1 MEAGQM
7 GATGSNG
14 DVAVVIPA
22 LNESPVIG
30 EVIAG
35 LRTRFPL
42 VILVDDGSWDGTAQV
57 ARSAG
62 ARVARHGVNLGQGGA
77 LRTGLAAAL
86 RLPQVQWIV
95 TFDADGQ
102 HQPDDAAALIDRARR
117 GDVDIV
123 LGTRFGDQEVEAG
136 LAKRLLLK
144 AALVYTRAETK
155 LPLTDTHNGLRAMS
169 RSFAEGLNLRE
180 RGMGH
185 ATEILDHV
193 ARSGAR
199 WVEVPVHIRYT
210 DYSKAKGQ
218 PMINSVNILFDSW
231 FR

>member
-1 MEAGQM
+1 MDE
-7 GATGSNG
+7 TDSNA

-22 LNESPVIG
+22 YNESTVIG
-30 EVIAG
+30 EVVAG
-35 LRTRFPL
+35 VRAKFPL
-42 VILVDDGSWDGTAQV
+42 VILVDDGSIDGTGQA

-62 ARVARHGVNLGQGGA
+62 ARIVRHGVNLGQGAA
-77 LRTGLAAAL
+77 LRTGIAAAM
-86 RLPQVQWIV
+86 RLPRVQWIV

-102 HQPDDAAALIDRARR
+102 HQPEDAASLIERARQ

-123 LGTRFGDQEVEAG
+123 LGTRFGGQQVEAG
-136 LAKRLLLK
+136 PAKRMLLK

-169 RSFAEGLNLRE
+169 RGFAEGLTIRE

-193 ARSGAR
+193 SKSGAR

-218 PMINSVNILFDSW
+218 PMINSVNIIFDSL

>member
-1 MEAGQM
+1 ME
-7 GATGSNG
+7 SPNRND

-22 LNESPVIG
+22 LNESTVIG

-35 LRTRFPL
+35 VRAHFPL
-42 VILVDDGSWDGTAQV
+42 VILVDDGSQDTTGED
-57 ARSAG
+57 ARAAG
-62 ARVARHGVNLGQGGA
+62 ARVVRHAVNLGQGAA
-77 LRTGLAAAL
+77 LRTGISAAL
-86 RLPQVQWIV
+86 HLTQVQWIV

-102 HQPDDAAALIDRARR
+102 HQPDDAAALIERGRR

-123 LGTRFGDQEVEAG
+123 LGTRFGGQKVEAG
-136 LAKRLLLK
+136 PAKRLLLK

-169 RSFAEGLNLRE
+169 RSFAEGLTIRE

-193 ARSGAR
+193 AKSGAR
-199 WVEVPVHIRYT
+199 WVELPVHIRYT

-218 PMINSVNILFDSW
+218 PMINSVNIIFDSL

>member
-1 MEAGQM
+1 MDTTSTNA
-7 GATGSNG
+7 

-22 LNESPVIG
+22 LNEATVIS
-30 EVIAG
+30 EVITG
-35 LRTRFPL
+35 LRAAHFPL
-42 VILVDDGSWDGTAQV
+42 VILVDDGSTDGTSGV

-62 ARVARHGVNLGQGGA
+62 ARVVRHGVNLGQGA
-77 LRTGLAAAL
+77 SLRTGITAAL
-86 RLPQVQWIV
+86 RLPQVQWVV

-102 HQPDDAAALIDRARR
+102 HQPDDAAALMERARQ

-123 LGTRFGDQEVEAG
+123 LGTRFGGQKVEAG
-136 LAKRLLLK
+136 PAKRLLLK
-144 AALVYTRAETK
+144 AAVIYTRAETK

-169 RSFAEGLNLRE
+169 RGFASTLEIRE

-193 ARSGAR
+193 AHSGAR

-218 PMINSVNILFDSW
+218 PMINSVNILFDSL

>member
-1 MEAGQM
+1 MD
-7 GATGSNG
+7 ATGVNA

-22 LNESPVIG
+22 LNEATVIG
-30 EVIAG
+30 EVING
-35 LRTRFPL
+35 VRSRIPL
-42 VILVDDGSWDGTAQV
+42 VILVDDGSQDGTGSV
-57 ARSAG
+57 ARAAG
-62 ARVARHGVNLGQGGA
+62 ARVVRHGVNLGQGAA
-77 LRTGLAAAL
+77 LRTGIAAAL
-86 RLPQVQWIV
+86 RLPAVQWIV

-102 HQPDDAAALIDRARR
+102 HQPDDAAALVNRARQ

-123 LGTRFGDQEVEAG
+123 LGTRFGGQKVEAG
-136 LAKRLLLK
+136 PAKRLLLK

-169 RSFAEGLNLRE
+169 RGFAEGLHLRE

-193 ARSGAR
+193 AKSGAR
-199 WVEVPVHIRYT
+199 WVEVPVQIKYT

-218 PMINSVNILFDSW
+218 PMINSVNILFDSL

>member
-1 MEAGQM
+1 MDE
-7 GATGSNG
+7 TDSNA

-22 LNESPVIG
+22 FNESTVIG
-30 EVIAG
+30 EVVAG
-35 LRTRFPL
+35 VRARFPL
-42 VILVDDGSWDGTAQV
+42 VILVDDGSMDGTGQV
-57 ARSAG
+57 SPFGR
-62 ARVARHGVNLGQGGA
+62 RTRRPPWREPRPGGA
-77 LRTGLAAAL
+77 LRTGIAAAL
-86 RLPQVQWIV
+86 RLPRVQWIV

-102 HQPDDAAALIDRARR
+102 HQPDDAASLIERARQ

-123 LGTRFGDQEVEAG
+123 LGTRFGGQKVEAG
-136 LAKRLLLK
+136 PAKRMLLK

-169 RSFAEGLNLRE
+169 RGFAEGLTIRE

-193 ARSGAR
+193 SKSGAR

-218 PMINSVNILFDSW
+218 PMINSVNIIFDSL

>member
-1 MEAGQM
+1 M
-7 GATGSNG
+7 
-14 DVAVVIPA
+14 
-22 LNESPVIG
+22 
-30 EVIAG
+30 
-35 LRTRFPL
+35 
-42 VILVDDGSWDGTAQV
+42 
-57 ARSAG
+57 
-62 ARVARHGVNLGQGGA
+62 RHGVNLGQGGA
-77 LRTGLAAAL
+77 LRTGIAAAL

-102 HQPDDAAALIDRARR
+102 HQPDDAGALIERARQ

-123 LGTRFGDQEVEAG
+123 LGTRFGGQKVEAG
-136 LAKRLLLK
+136 AAKRLLLK

-169 RSFAEGLNLRE
+169 RGFAEGLTIRE

-193 ARSGAR
+193 SKSGAR

-218 PMINSVNILFDSW
+218 PMINSVNIVFDSL

>member
-1 MEAGQM
+1 MD
-7 GATGSNG
+7 ATPGNA

-22 LNESPVIG
+22 LNEAS
-30 EVIAG
+30 VIADVITG
-35 LRTRFPL
+35 LRHTFPL
-42 VILVDDGSWDGTAQV
+42 VILVDDGSTDGTAV
-57 ARSAG
+57 ASRVAG
-62 ARVARHGVNLGQGGA
+62 ARVVRHGVNLGQGGA
-77 LRTGLAAAL
+77 LRTGIAAAL

-102 HQPDDAAALIDRARR
+102 HQPGDAAALMARARQ

-136 LAKRLLLK
+136 PAKRLLLK
-144 AALVYTRAETK
+144 AALIYTRVETK

-169 RSFAEGLNLRE
+169 RGFAEGLALRE

-185 ATEILDHV
+185 ASEILDHV
-193 ARSGAR
+193 AKSGAR
-199 WVEVPVHIRYT
+199 WAEVPVHIRYT

>member
-1 MEAGQM
+1 M
-7 GATGSNG
+7 GTNAVNA

-22 LNESPVIG
+22 FNEATVIG

-35 LRTRFPL
+35 VHSRFPL
-42 VILVDDGSWDGTAQV
+42 VILVDDGSRDGTAMT
-57 ARSAG
+57 ARAVG
-62 ARVARHGVNLGQGGA
+62 ARVVRHGVNLGQGGA
-77 LRTGLAAAL
+77 LRTGIAAAL
-86 RLPQVQWIV
+86 RFPDVKWIV

-102 HQPDDAAALIDRARR
+102 HQPDDAAALMERARQ

-123 LGTRFGDQEVEAG
+123 LGTRFGGQKVEAG
-136 LAKRLLLK
+136 PAKRLLLK
-144 AALVYTRAETK
+144 AAVIYTRAETK

-169 RSFAEGLNLRE
+169 RGFAEGLTIRE

-185 ATEILDHV
+185 ATEILDQV
-193 ARSGAR
+193 AKSRAR

-218 PMINSVNILFDSW
+218 PMINSVNILFDSL

>member
-1 MEAGQM
+1 MD
-7 GATGSNG
+7 ATGVNP

-22 LNESPVIG
+22 LNEAAVIG

-35 LRTRFPL
+35 VRNRIPL
-42 VILVDDGSWDGTAQV
+42 VVLVDDGSQDGTGDA
-57 ARSAG
+57 ARAAG
-62 ARVARHGVNLGQGGA
+62 ARVVRHGVNLGQGAA
-77 LRTGLAAAL
+77 LRTGIAAAL
-86 RLPQVQWIV
+86 RLPEVQWIV

-102 HQPDDAAALIDRARR
+102 HQPDDAAALVDRARQ

-123 LGTRFGDQEVEAG
+123 LGTRFGGQKVEAG
-136 LAKRLLLK
+136 PAKRMLLK
-144 AALVYTRAETK
+144 AALIYTRAETK

-169 RSFAEGLNLRE
+169 RSFAEGLQLRE

-193 ARSGAR
+193 AKSGAR
-199 WVEVPVHIRYT
+199 WVEVPVQIKYT

-218 PMINSVNILFDSW
+218 PMINSVNILFDSL